1 MKTFLIADDS
11 PDKILMLRHFL
22 KLAKWEGE
30 VLTASTCDQA
40 YRIIDMHPAIAA
52 AFIDYYIPADNGP
65 AIIRRLKTANPACRV
80 ALVSSAENEANAAQA
95 RAAGAEA
102 VVCSTHRSDL
112 VEKQILDLLQE
123 WQADQ
128 RQD

>member
-22 KLAKWEGE
+22 KVAKWDGQI
-30 VLTASTCDQA
+30 VTAATCEEA
-40 YRIIDMHPAIAA
+40 YRVIDANPGISA

-65 AIIRRLKTANPACRV
+65 AIIAYLKKSNPSARV
-80 ALVSSAENEANAAQA
+80 ALVSSAENEENSA
-95 RAAGAEA
+95 RARAQGAEA

-112 VEKQILDLLQE
+112 VERQILDLLQE

-128 RQD
+128 R